1 MQGKNKE
8 TEVTEQLLQVTV
20 LLLLQLHNND
30 IYYHRVLT
38 KDNSTNQSAT
48 FLCSAS

>member
-30 IYYHRVLT
+30 IYYHKGADKRQFHQPISNVLM
-38 KDNSTNQSAT
+38 
-48 FLCSAS
+48 